1 MMMSESRPAP
11 ESFDPVMPLE
21 IEIDLSEETS
31 PMSEPVFTQPLG
43 QEAGHAIS
51 QSTGLFPVDFAIENL
66 NFIENS
72 FDEIELVSPDQ
83 KAAKIQIDQEDL
95 NSIENIPKKMAFKI
109 GEVADMVGV
118 KQYVLRY
125 WESEF
130 DQLNP
135 KKSKYN
141 QRVYTR
147 KDVENAL
154 LIKKLLYKDRFSIEG
169 ARSALKQLKETVKEE
184 RAVRVVHQN
193 QEHAIE
199 LVEDLLAHIRKSK
212 LTI

>member
-1 MMMSESRPAP
+1 MMMNDIRPTP
-11 ESFDPVMPLE
+11 ENLNLIMPLE
-21 IEIDLSEETS
+21 IEIDLSEELES
-31 PMSEPVFTQPLG
+31 QPVIPAASLS
-43 QEAGHAIS
+43 AS
-51 QSTGLFPVDFAIENL
+51 QAVNQATGLFPVDFAIENL
-66 NFIENS
+66 NFVENS
-72 FDEIELVSPDQ
+72 FDEIELVSPEQ
-83 KAAKIQIDQEDL
+83 LAAKIQIDQEDL

-212 LTI
+212 LSI

>member
-1 MMMSESRPAP
+1 MQG
-11 ESFDPVMPLE
+11 PLE
-21 IEIDLSEETS
+21 IDVDLDFNLVVES
-31 PMSEPVFTQPLG
+31 PSITLP
-43 QEAGHAIS
+43 QEAETKPEAA
-51 QSTGLFPVDFAIENL
+51 LFPVDFAIENL
-66 NFIENS
+66 NFTES
-72 FDEIELVSPDQ
+72 VFDEIELISPERQ
-83 KAAKIQIDQEDL
+83 SAKIQIDQEDL
-95 NSIENIPKKMAFKI
+95 NSLENIPKKMAFKI

-130 DQLNP
+130 DQLKP

-169 ARSALKQLKETVKEE
+169 ARSVLKQLKEQVKEE
-184 RAVRVVHQN
+184 RAVRHVAHN
-193 QEHAIE
+193 QEQIVE
-199 LVEDLLAHIRKSK
+199 LVEDLLSHIRKLK
-212 LTI
+212 QNI

>member
-1 MMMSESRPAP
+1 MMMNDIRPSSEPLNSG
-11 ESFDPVMPLE
+11 MPLE
-21 IEIDLSEETS
+21 IEVEIDLNEEVTHTQQ
-31 PMSEPVFTQPLG
+31 PTNQRMSQ
-43 QEAGHAIS
+43 A
-51 QSTGLFPVDFAIENL
+51 TGLFPVDFAIENL
-66 NFIENS
+66 SFVENS
-72 FDEIELVSPDQ
+72 FDEIELVSPEQ
-83 KAAKIQIDQEDL
+83 QAAKIQIDQEDL

-212 LTI
+212 LSI

>member
-1 MMMSESRPAP
+1 MSEEVVQPAQ
-11 ESFDPVMPLE
+11 
-21 IEIDLSEETS
+21 IN
-31 PMSEPVFTQPLG
+31 Q
-43 QEAGHAIS
+43 A
-51 QSTGLFPVDFAIENL
+51 TGLFPVDFAIENL
-66 NFIENS
+66 SFVENS
-72 FDEIELVSPDQ
+72 FDEIELVSPEQ
-83 KAAKIQIDQEDL
+83 QAAKVNIDQDDL

-184 RAVRVVHQN
+184 RAVRIVHQN

-199 LVEDLLAHIRKSK
+199 LVEDVLAHIRKSK
-212 LTI
+212 LSI